1 MNEKG
6 WCSALGGSFAVVRTA
21 AAVPQAEN
29 FTSVS
34 PLSLPRIRWAPFPFV
49 FYLTFSLA
57 RISAT
62 AVSKLFLCLAVKG
75 RHVERCVY
83 IRACVQRESAVSCE
97 GAFLRPALNYATSRI
112 SLIAS
117 ALLPWII
124 TNRDPLRAFVRRGV
138 IFFQSPVPL
147 SAPGQLIYSKVTECS
162 NSRRHVIDYSV
173 MNMFNF

>member
-29 FTSVS
+29 FTSAS
-34 PLSLPRIRWAPFPFV
+34 PPSLSLTHPRRAPFPFV
-49 FYLTFSLA
+49 FYLAFSLA

-97 GAFLRPALNYATSRI
+97 GAF
-112 SLIAS
+112 
-117 ALLPWII
+117 
-124 TNRDPLRAFVRRGV
+124 
-138 IFFQSPVPL
+138 
-147 SAPGQLIYSKVTECS
+147 
-162 NSRRHVIDYSV
+162 SV
-173 MNMFNF
+173 QP